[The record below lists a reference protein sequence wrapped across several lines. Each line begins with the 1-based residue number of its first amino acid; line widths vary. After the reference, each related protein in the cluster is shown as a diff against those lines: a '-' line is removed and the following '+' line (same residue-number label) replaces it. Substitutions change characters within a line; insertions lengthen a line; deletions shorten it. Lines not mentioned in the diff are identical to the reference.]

1 MNLQQYAGVIA
12 SKGLQEK
19 AKPGLMKKNIFFSIR
34 KLPRSQ
40 KMDAGFMKLTIE
52 EHHTVA

>member
-19 AKPGLMKKNIFFSIR
+19 AKPGLMKKNIF
-34 KLPRSQ
+34 LAQ
-40 KMDAGFMKLTIE
+40 KHYHGHERLIQDL
-52 EHHTVA
+52 